1 MSLLF
6 SITYPKLVEGPRR
19 WRFVDV
25 WKCLFSL
32 FSVFVQE
39 LPSMALSLL
48 PSTIMLHV
56 LTLISA
62 NVTGPGDKLDVTF
75 QSKS

>member
-6 SITYPKLVEGPRR
+6 SVMYPKLGEGPRR
-19 WRFVDV
+19 WRLVDV

-32 FSVFVQE
+32 FPAFVKE
-39 LPSMALSLL
+39 LPSVALSLL

-62 NVTGPGDKLDVTF
+62 NVTGPGDELDVTF